1 MMQVSPCCSP
11 AVPPAGDTGP
21 GDKERGRGPGARG
34 SLLLRGHSQL
44 SIGSQAGNNLTR
56 AKEDPVS
63 SLPRCYRLSIIL

>member
-11 AVPPAGDTGP
+11 AVPPAGDTGA
-21 GDKERGRGPGARG
+21 GDKERGPGARG
-34 SLLLRGHSQL
+34 SILLRGHSQL

-63 SLPRCYRLSIIL
+63 SLPRSLSSRKYVW